1 MATLTSILL
10 GLGSLVVLLVII
22 YLLDRWRLRKE
33 LASAS
38 RIVQTAVG
46 SIEYIDAGT
55 GPVVLHAH
63 GMGGGFDHVQ
73 YCQFLIDAG
82 FRVIVPSRPGYLRTP
97 LTCGKTPRKQ
107 AEMYAALLDELNIP
121 QAAFYAISQGGASS
135 LEFAQAYPER
145 CLGLVF
151 VSAFTRPPQSDEFRS
166 VLPYLK
172 ALMSVDFVMWLLK
185 PILVSS
191 LIWQARKALPLP
203 DQQDADKMAALR
215 GFFGT
220 IFQANLRGQ
229 GFINDFNNLYE
240 WTGISLGQLTVPALL
255 FHGTTDV
262 FVRSEDSVATARDI
276 PDARYVQLD
285 GVGHEGFITR
295 LDRVAPET
303 LDYLAQ
309 FRQSAIN
316 FDASHANSVA

>member
-1 MATLTSILL
+1 MSTLASILI
-10 GLGSLVVLLVII
+10 GIGSLILLLVIT

-38 RIVQTAVG
+38 QIVQTAVG
-46 SIEYIDAGT
+46 PIEYIDVGSGT
-55 GPVVLHAH
+55 AVLHAH

-97 LTCGKTPRKQ
+97 LTSGKTPRGQ
-107 AEMYAALLDELNIP
+107 AEMYANLLDTLNIP

-151 VSAFTRPPQSDEFRS
+151 VSAFTRPPQSDEFRP
-166 VLPYLK
+166 VLSYLK
-172 ALMSVDFVMWLLK
+172 ALMSIDFVMWLLK

-191 LIWQARKALPLP
+191 LISQARKALPP
-203 DQQDADKMAALR
+203 VDRQDAGKMVALR
-215 GFFGT
+215 DFFGT
-220 IFQANLRGQ
+220 ISQANLRGQ
-229 GFINDFNNLYE
+229 GLVNDFRNLFG

-262 FVRSEDSVATARDI
+262 FVRCEDSIATANDI

-295 LDRVAPET
+295 LDRIVPET
-303 LDYLAQ
+303 LDFLRITQ
-309 FRQSAIN
+309 TSRIEF
-316 FDASHANSVA
+316 

>member
-1 MATLTSILL
+1 
-10 GLGSLVVLLVII
+10 LVVT
-22 YLLDRWRLRKE
+22 YLLNRRRLRKE

-38 RIVQTAVG
+38 QIVQTAVG
-46 SIEYIDAGT
+46 PIEYIDVGAGT
-55 GPVVLHAH
+55 VVFHAH

-73 YCQFLIDAG
+73 FCQFLIDAG

-97 LTCGKTPRKQ
+97 LTCGKTPREQ
-107 AEMYAALLDELNIP
+107 AEMYAVLLDALNIP

-151 VSAFTRPPQSDEFRS
+151 VSAFTRPPKSDEFRP
-166 VLPYLK
+166 VQPYLRT
-172 ALMSVDFVMWLLK
+172 LMSVDFVMWLLK

-191 LIWQARKALPLP
+191 LISQARKALPP
-203 DQQDADKMAALR
+203 ADQQDAGKMAALR
-215 GFFGT
+215 DFFGT
-220 IFQANLRGQ
+220 ISQASLRGQ
-229 GFINDFNNLYE
+229 GLVNDFSNLYR
-240 WTGISLGQLTVPALL
+240 WTGISLSQLTVPALL

-262 FVRSEDSVATARDI
+262 FVRCEDSVATTKDI

-295 LDRVAPET
+295 LDRIAPET
-303 LDYLAQ
+303 LDFLRTAQ
-309 FRQSAIN
+309 SNRNKF
-316 FDASHANSVA
+316 

>member
-1 MATLTSILL
+1 MATLTSILI
-10 GLGSLVVLLVII
+10 GLGSLVVLLVIA

-38 RIVQTAVG
+38 QIVQTAIG
-46 SIEYIDAGT
+46 SIEYVDVGT

-97 LTCGKTPRKQ
+97 LSCGKTPREQ
-107 AEMYAALLDELNIP
+107 AEMYATLLDALNIP

-145 CLGLVF
+145 CLGLVL
-151 VSAFTRPPQSDEFRS
+151 VSAFTRPPQSGEFRP

-172 ALMSVDFVMWLLK
+172 ALMSVDFVLWLLK

-191 LIWQARKALPLP
+191 LIAQARKALLP
-203 DQQDADKMAALR
+203 ADQQDSGKMAVLK

-220 IFQANLRGQ
+220 ISQASLRGQ
-229 GFINDFNNLYE
+229 GFVNDFSNLYG
-240 WTGISLGQLTVPALL
+240 WNGISLGQLTVPALL

-262 FVRSEDSVATARDI
+262 FVRCEDSVATANVI

-285 GVGHEGFITR
+285 SVGHEGFITR
-295 LDRVAPET
+295 LDRIAPET
-303 LDYLAQ
+303 LNFL
-309 FRQSAIN
+309 RTIQSN
-316 FDASHANSVA
+316 RKKNWF

>member
-1 MATLTSILL
+1 MATLPSILM
-10 GLGSLVVLLVII
+10 GLGFLVVLLVIT
-22 YLLDRWRLRKE
+22 YLLNRWRLRNE

-38 RIVQTAVG
+38 QIVQTAVG
-46 SIEYIDAGT
+46 TIEYIDKGT
-55 GPVVLHAH
+55 GTVVFHAH

-97 LTCGKTPRKQ
+97 LTCGKTPREQ
-107 AEMYAALLDELNIP
+107 AEMYASLLDALNIP

-151 VSAFTRPPQSDEFRS
+151 VSAFTRPPQSDEFRQ

-172 ALMSVDFVMWLLK
+172 ALMSVDFVMWMLK

-191 LIWQARKALPLP
+191 LIAQARKALLP
-203 DQQDADKMAALR
+203 ADQQDAGKMAALQD
-215 GFFGT
+215 FFGT
-220 IFQANLRGQ
+220 ISQASLRGQ
-229 GFINDFNNLYE
+229 GLVNDFSNLYG

-262 FVRSEDSVATARDI
+262 FVRCEDSVATAKDI
-276 PDARYVQLD
+276 PKARYVQLD

-295 LDRVAPET
+295 LDRIAPET
-303 LDYLAQ
+303 LDFLRNAQ
-309 FRQSAIN
+309 SNRNKF
-316 FDASHANSVA
+316 